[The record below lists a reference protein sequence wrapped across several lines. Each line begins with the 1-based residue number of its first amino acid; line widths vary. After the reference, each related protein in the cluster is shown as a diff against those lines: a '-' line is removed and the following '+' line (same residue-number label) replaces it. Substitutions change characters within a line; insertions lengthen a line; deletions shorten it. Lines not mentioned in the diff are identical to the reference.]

1 MTNDPTITLASTLQA
16 IRARQRVLLHD
27 MDIYIAARKTLRT
40 RLAEH
45 VIVLKTY
52 RAQLIADGTVSQL
65 ARKLA
70 ERIKKIELL
79 ITDIPP

>member
-1 MTNDPTITLASTLQA
+1 
-16 IRARQRVLLHD
+16 

-40 RLAEH
+40 RFAEH

-52 RAQLIADGTVSQL
+52 RDQLIADGTVSQL
-65 ARKLA
+65 ASELA